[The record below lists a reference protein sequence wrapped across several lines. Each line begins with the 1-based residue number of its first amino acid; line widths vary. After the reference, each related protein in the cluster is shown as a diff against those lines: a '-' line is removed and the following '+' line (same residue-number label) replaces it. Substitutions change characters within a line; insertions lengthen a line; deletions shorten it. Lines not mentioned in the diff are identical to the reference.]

1 MIIIYN
7 PMNMNEWRTGGN
19 IDGRLKMKL
28 KNERTEDDERQ

>member
-1 MIIIYN
+1 M
-7 PMNMNEWRTGGN
+7 EDGRTGGN